1 MLTLEAVVP
10 RRQIVQIIRDP
21 QIISGFLYKDLLS
34 ELPGVTHCGE
44 ALCCRGHSRPPHSHE
59 GFEIM
64 YLSQGTARYHAAGKG
79 YVQRMGEIFIA
90 YPHELH
96 STGPNPENRHVWLGL
111 CLDNIGP
118 AGERLAR
125 QIRQAGARI
134 LPGCQEIAPLMHAI
148 ISQVVTM
155 RHERAQVVRAL
166 IDAFVALLKQRL
178 DCTQDPSYQTFR
190 VLPYSPGVQR
200 ALVYMG
206 QRIDHRLPL
215 RDLAR
220 AAMARSVP
228 NFCSQFRR
236 EVGVTPAAYHVS
248 MRLEA
253 AREMLGQP
261 DFDITNVA
269 MQSGFSSSQHFSTLF
284 KRAFGVTPR
293 VWKAKASTG
302 DVILFKRAFGVTPRI
317 CKNKA
322 STGDLIPVAMTLSGS
337 PRSVSG
343 NPWRNR
349 GSGTSSG

>member
-1 MLTLEAVVP
+1 
-10 RRQIVQIIRDP
+10 
-21 QIISGFLYKDLLS
+21 
-34 ELPGVTHCGE
+34 
-44 ALCCRGHSRPPHSHE
+44 
-59 GFEIM
+59 M
-64 YLSQGTARYHAAGKG
+64 YLSRGTASYRAAGKG

-125 QIRQAGARI
+125 QILQTGARV

-166 IDAFVALLKQRL
+166 IDALVALLKQRL
-178 DCTQDPSYQTFR
+178 DCSQDSSYQTFR

-253 AREMLGQP
+253 ASEMLRQP
-261 DFDITNVA
+261 AFDITNAA

-293 VWKAKASTG
+293 IWKTRASTG
-302 DVILFKRAFGVTPRI
+302 DAILFKRAFGVTPRMW
-317 CKNKA
+317 KTKA
-322 STGDLIPVAMTLSGS
+322 SADDVIPVMMNLPSS
-337 PRSVSG
+337 PRPVSG
-343 NPWRNR
+343 NPWRSR
-349 GSGTSSG
+349 GSDTSSG

>member
-1 MLTLEAVVP
+1 
-10 RRQIVQIIRDP
+10 
-21 QIISGFLYKDLLS
+21 
-34 ELPGVTHCGE
+34 
-44 ALCCRGHSRPPHSHE
+44 
-59 GFEIM
+59 
-64 YLSQGTARYHAAGKG
+64 
-79 YVQRMGEIFIA
+79 MGEIFIA

-118 AGERLAR
+118 AGEGLAR
-125 QIRQAGARI
+125 QIRKAGARI
-134 LPGCQEIAPLMHAI
+134 LPGCQDIAPLLHAI

-155 RHERAQVVRAL
+155 RHERAHVVRAL

-178 DCTQDPSYQTFR
+178 DCTQDRSYQTFR
-190 VLPYSPGVQR
+190 ILPYSPGVQR

-206 QRIDHRLPL
+206 QCIDHRLPL

-253 AREMLGQP
+253 AREMLSQP
-261 DFDITNVA
+261 DFDITNAA

-293 VWKAKASTG
+293 IWKTKGSTG

-317 CKNKA
+317 WKTRA
-322 STGDLIPVAMTLSGS
+322 STGEVIPVSMILPGS
-337 PRSVSG
+337 PRPVSSD
-343 NPWRNR
+343 PCRSR
-349 GSGTSSG
+349 GSGISAG